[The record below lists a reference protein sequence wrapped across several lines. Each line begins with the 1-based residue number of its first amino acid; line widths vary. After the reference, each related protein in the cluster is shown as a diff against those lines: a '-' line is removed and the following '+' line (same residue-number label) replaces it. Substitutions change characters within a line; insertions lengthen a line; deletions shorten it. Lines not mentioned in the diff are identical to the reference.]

1 MSSLTRIVHC
11 FVLSAVLL
19 TPTIRPEAKVGTSPS
34 AGQSNQGASQ
44 APPAGAPT
52 VPPGGQRGQMAL
64 SSATPLAETE
74 NLDAYPAA
82 PDGFNVARANT
93 PQGELNVVE
102 YDSKTLGLRRL
113 LRVYTPPGY
122 SADRKYPVLYLHH
135 GLGNTSTEWTQRARA
150 PIIIDNLLADKK
162 IEPFIIVFP
171 SGNATATPGDEKQ
184 GDRTQA
190 SYGTPYENDFL
201 KEIIPFVESHYSVFT
216 DRDHRAIAGM
226 SMGSGQTLNIGLSH
240 LDRFAWIAAVAAAP
254 NTKPPAELVLDPAA
268 LKSLKLLWL
277 SVGNRDNLLR
287 VSRGVHDYLNEKGVA
302 HIWRV
307 DTNGHDTAAMS
318 HSLYHFAQKLF
329 KE

>member
-1 MSSLTRIVHC
+1 MSRFIRISHWLV
-11 FVLSAVLL
+11 VSAILL
-19 TPTIRPEAKVGTSPS
+19 TLAIRP
-34 AGQSNQGASQ
+34 Q
-44 APPAGAPT
+44 AQ
-52 VPPGGQRGQMAL
+52 VAL

-74 NLDAYPAA
+74 NLGAYPA
-82 PDGFNVARANT
+82 PPEGFNVARANI
-93 PQGELNVVE
+93 PQGELKVVE

-113 LRVYTPPGY
+113 LRVYTPAGY

-150 PIIIDNLLADKK
+150 PIIIDNLVSDKR

-171 SGNATATPGDEKQ
+171 SGNATATLEDEKQ

-190 SYGTPYENDFL
+190 SYGTAYENDFL

-240 LDRFAWIAAVAAAP
+240 LDRFAWIASVAAAP
-254 NTKPPAELVLDPAA
+254 NTRPPAELVPDPAA
-268 LKSLKLLWL
+268 LTSLKLLWL

-287 VSRGVHDYLNEKGVA
+287 VSRGVHDYLKEKGVA

-307 DTNGHDTAAMS
+307 DTNGHDTAEMS
-318 HSLYHFAQKLF
+318 HSLYHFAQRLF
-329 KE
+329 KEQVASTSRGI